1 MESAGTEAYSNMGHH
16 RDQYHSYD
24 NSQWPSSPRVGAK
37 GKGKGTG
44 KSQSPRPKQRRPHRH
59 NGSNTNT
66 HVQQQQATGAPV
78 VQGPSP
84 FAIKNAGEMSWTTA
98 AAQAFQSDAGTV
110 PVGSISSTSSKAE
123 ADLQLLLSALKKNQE
138 DLPQEV
144 QSALQATDVK
154 LEQAATKSMHQAVT
168 GLGRAR
174 RELQDDHH
182 ARGQLHASWRS
193 FLALSVQ
200 QWQAFTQ
207 QFQNEEKT
215 ALERIKTAKEAL
227 ISAKATLE
235 TSKESIATGAEAS
248 GAPEVQDLVSED
260 DAMKEENA
268 ASRIGD
274 GLAHL
279 TASLKALSE
288 TADKIH
294 VEEQVAKKPRI
305 DSAMPGAAAL
315 QPFAQPGVKRP

>member
-1 MESAGTEAYSNMGHH
+1 MEYPSIKNAGWQCSWCRVTNKRSAFFCQKCGDRWENHVMESAGTEAYSNMGHH
-16 RDQYHSYD
+16 RDQYLSYD

-37 GKGKGTG
+37 GKGKG

-59 NGSNTNT
+59 KGSNTNT
-66 HVQQQQATGAPV
+66 HVQQQQATGAPF

-123 ADLQLLLSALKKNQE
+123 ADLQLLLSALKKNRE
-138 DLPQEV
+138 D
-144 QSALQATDVK
+144 A
-154 LEQAATKSMHQAVT
+154 
-168 GLGRAR
+168 
-174 RELQDDHH
+174 HH

-279 TASLKALSE
+279 TASLQALSE

-305 DSAMPGAAAL
+305 DSALPGAAAL
-315 QPFAQPGVKRP
+315 QPFAQPGAKRP

>member
-16 RDQYHSYD
+16 RDQYLSYD

-37 GKGKGTG
+37 GKGKG

-59 NGSNTNT
+59 KGSNTNT
-66 HVQQQQATGAPV
+66 HVQQQQATGAPF

-174 RELQDDHH
+174 RELQEAHH

-235 TSKESIATGAEAS
+235 TSKEPIATGAEAS
-248 GAPEVQDLVSED
+248 GAPEVQDVVSED

-279 TASLKALSE
+279 TASLQALSE

-305 DSAMPGAAAL
+305 DLALPGAAAL
-315 QPFAQPGVKRP
+315 QPFAQPGAKRP